1 MKRNVTERHRMW
13 ISTKRMLWFHGYF
26 HLYSN
31 PRVGTF
37 SALFFLLVDYY
48 FVSCTNTIF
57 NVFFFCW
64 VFGLVWFVS
73 AVIVIL
79 VSYFKAM
86 SKDLADNFSHFMFI
100 WFLARTGIIS
110 LLLVFRNYM
119 LLVSWP
125 TTFTCRHL
133 NGTHKINTHM
143 CIYLYI
149 YTFLYRRFLSVLY
162 FAVSCMYVLVSDCET
177 F

>member
-1 MKRNVTERHRMW
+1 MDIFIFIR
-13 ISTKRMLWFHGYF
+13 IL
-26 HLYSN
+26 
-31 PRVGTF
+31 
-37 SALFFLLVDYY
+37 ALVPSLLSFFLLL
-48 FVSCTNTIF
+48 TIILSLALIPYLMYS
-57 NVFFFCW
+57 FFAGFW
-64 VFGLVWFVS
+64 FGLVWFVS

-100 WFLARTGIIS
+100 WFLARPGIIS

-143 CIYLYI
+143 SIYI
-149 YTFLYRRFLSVLY
+149 YICIHFYIDVF
-162 FAVSCMYVLVSDCET
+162 
-177 F
+177 